1 MEEETIKLL
10 ADIVFIPESTKT
22 NINLLEGSGVV
33 KKNYNKEI
41 RRKES
46 KLNPSFFVYN
56 RSNLNPFESDLS
68 WRVIFVLTR
77 VK

>member
-22 NINLLEGSGVV
+22 DINLLEGSGVV
-33 KKNYNKEI
+33 KKNIWKNYNKEI

-46 KLNPSFFVYN
+46 KLNPSFFC
-56 RSNLNPFESDLS
+56 L
-68 WRVIFVLTR
+68 
-77 VK
+77 